1 MSQDERQSVLPMVL
15 AARRHFNSGIVVFSS
30 ARKVLYVNEAAHDF
44 FRRLNRMEND
54 HTTWAIQGA
63 VPRSVDNLLDEMLK
77 LLRHAVM
84 NRSWKR
90 LEARP
95 LVAADQPVLVQA
107 FGIPNRVDTQRSLIV
122 LTIQDTSHSVPS

>member
-1 MSQDERQSVLPMVL
+1 MSEDERQSVPPMAP

-30 ARKVLYVNEAAHDF
+30 ARKVLYVNEAAHNF
-44 FRRLNRMEND
+44 FRRLNRVENE
-54 HTTWAIQGA
+54 HSTQGA

-77 LLRHAVM
+77 LLRPAVR
-84 NRSWKR
+84 NRRWKR

-107 FGIPNRVDTQRSLIV
+107 FGIPNGADTQRSLIV
-122 LTIQDTSHSVPS
+122 LTIQDTSRSMAS